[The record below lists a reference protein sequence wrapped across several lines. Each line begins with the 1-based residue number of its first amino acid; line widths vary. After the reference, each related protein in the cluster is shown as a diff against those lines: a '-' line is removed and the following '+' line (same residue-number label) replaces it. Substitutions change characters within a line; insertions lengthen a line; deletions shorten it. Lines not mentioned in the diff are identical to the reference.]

1 MLKEPLKFGI
11 LIMGITMLAVS
22 PLSAADQT
30 DVIIT
35 RTNSSV
41 ERNRPVTVYVDYVRV
56 GILMPGKR
64 LNIKVNNGSH
74 ATQAILTQPKNNNIS
89 SEYLNFTA
97 DDSKTISITINV
109 GEVEIETSDD
119 LIPLIKVPVVYLT
132 LDDD

>member
-1 MLKEPLKFGI
+1 MLKGPLKLGI

-41 ERNRPVTVYVDYVRV
+41 ESNRPVTVYIDDVRV
-56 GILMPGKR
+56 GTLMPGKR
-64 LNIKVNNGSH
+64 LNIRVKNGSRAAH
-74 ATQAILTQPKNNNIS
+74 AILTQPRSNIS

-97 DDSKTISITINV
+97 DDSKTLSITINV
-109 GEVEIETSDD
+109 VENEEPG
-119 LIPLIKVPVVYLT
+119 LIPLTTKKQQRFM
-132 LDDD
+132 